1 MSDAPASGDGRGWS
15 LASAALLAAA
25 FAERIHNAVA
35 FPPLRDFDG
44 PPHALS
50 VFSLYQ
56 GSLPDPRSWA
66 GFHPPLYY
74 ALGAAAWRLA
84 PDAVPVHAMLRVLSA
99 LAGFAA
105 LAIVWRTL
113 ARFVPRADAA
123 VVVALAACAPV
134 FAIATSMLG
143 NETLCAF
150 FATAALAGLCA
161 QPDEPRELRRQ
172 AVRVGLLA
180 GLAALS
186 KSTGLAALAAAVAT
200 LAWRARAIGR
210 PALRAALLAGAI
222 GVLVSAPFYLWL
234 VAETGSPRAVIGGG
248 KPSDAAG
255 SEMSAQ
261 LPGER
266 HLSDYFLLP
275 PAMLTAPV
283 KDAPGMLR
291 SVPGLLYAS
300 TWADG
305 HGQFLPPR
313 ARGVLRAAS
322 ASALGGLL
330 PTGVGAVG
338 LLALARRRRD
348 YAWAAG
354 PLAFAALLLAAFL
367 VQTWVV
373 PVYSA
378 VKASYLLPALL
389 PFSICLAL
397 GLARFGGR
405 ARTALRAALLATAA
419 FDAGLTWYGWW
430 S

>member
-1 MSDAPASGDGRGWS
+1 MSCARGRERAW
-15 LASAALLAAA
+15 LVAAAALCLFA
-25 FAERIHNAVA
+25 FAARVHNAFA
-35 FPPLRDFDG
+35 YPALRDFDG

-50 VFSLYQ
+50 VFALHQ
-56 GSLPDPRSWA
+56 GRLPDPRSWA

-74 ALGAAAWRLA
+74 ALGAVAWQLA
-84 PDAVPVHAMLRVLSA
+84 PDAIPVHATLRILSA
-99 LAGFAA
+99 LAGFAS

-113 ARFVPRADAA
+113 ARFVSRADAA

-143 NETLCAF
+143 NETLCVL
-150 FATAALAGLCA
+150 FATGALAQLCSR
-161 QPDEPRELRRQ
+161 PNEVRELRRQ
-172 AVRVGLLA
+172 AIGVGLLA

-186 KSTGLAALAAAVAT
+186 KSTGLAVLAAAVLTMAG
-200 LAWRARAIGR
+200 RARSVGP
-210 PALRAALLAGAI
+210 PALRAALLSGAV
-222 GVLVSAPFYLWL
+222 GALVCAPFYLWL
-234 VAETGSPRAVIGGG
+234 VLETGSPRAVIGGG
-248 KPSDAAG
+248 KPADAAG

-266 HLSDYFLLP
+266 HLSDYFLFP
-275 PAMLTAPV
+275 EAMLAAPV

-305 HGQFLPPR
+305 HGQFLPVR
-313 ARGVLRAAS
+313 ARSVMLGAS
-322 ASALGGLL
+322 ASAVLGLL
-330 PTGVGAVG
+330 PTGVAGIGAFV
-338 LLALARRRRD
+338 LARRPREH
-348 YAWAAG
+348 AWAAG
-354 PLAFAALLLAAFL
+354 PLVFAALLLGAFL

-389 PFSICLAL
+389 PFAICLAL
-397 GLARFGGR
+397 GLASFRDRSR
-405 ARTALRAALLATAA
+405 AALRAALLAIGA
-419 FDAGLTWYGWW
+419 FQVFLLWYGWW